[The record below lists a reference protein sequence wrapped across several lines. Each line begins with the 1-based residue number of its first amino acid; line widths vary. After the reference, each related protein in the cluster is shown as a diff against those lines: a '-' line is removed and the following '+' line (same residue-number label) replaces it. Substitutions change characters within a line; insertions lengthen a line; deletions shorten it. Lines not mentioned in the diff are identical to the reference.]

1 MQRFVADR
9 MLGKLAKWLRV
20 LGYDV
25 VYLRQAA
32 DEEIVERL
40 REGRI
45 FLTRGRRVGSWQ
57 QLGKVF
63 VVNANEP
70 KKQLCEVVQGLR
82 LAIINAEL
90 FSRCLS
96 CNCLLDTV
104 NRDEVRAEVP
114 DYIYQTQSQFHRCC
128 DCGKVYWSG
137 SHSEKVHQQLEEIL
151 ADTDYPDGR

>member
-20 LGYDV
+20 LGFDV

-45 FLTRGRRVGSWQ
+45 FLTRGRRAGPWRQ
-57 QLGKVF
+57 PGKVF
-63 VVNANEP
+63 VVHANEP
-70 KKQLCEVVQGLR
+70 KKQLREVVQGLR
-82 LAIINAEL
+82 LDMIDGEL

-104 NRDEVRAEVP
+104 NREEVRAEVP
-114 DYIYQTQSQFHRCC
+114 DYIYQTQSTFHRCS
-128 DCGKVYWSG
+128 DCGKVFWSG
-137 SHSEKVHQQLEEIL
+137 SHSEKMRQQLEEIL
-151 ADTDYPDGR
+151 KNADYPDGR

>member
-32 DEEIVERL
+32 DEEIAERL

-45 FLTRGRRVGSWQ
+45 FLTRGRRGGSWQ
-57 QLGKVF
+57 QLVIVF
-63 VVNANEP
+63 VFNAIEP
-70 KKQLCEVVQGLR
+70 KKQLSEVVHGLR
-82 LAIINAEL
+82 LAIICAEL

-104 NRDEVRAEVP
+104 NREEVRAEVP
-114 DYIYQTQSQFHRCC
+114 DYIYQTQNQFHRCC

-137 SHSEKVHQQLEEIL
+137 SHSEKMRRQLEEIL
-151 ADTDYPDGR
+151 ENTDYPDGR

>member
-20 LGYDV
+20 LGHDV

-32 DEEIVERL
+32 DEKIGERL

-45 FLTRGRRVGSWQ
+45 FLTRGRRAGSWQ

-63 VVNANEP
+63 VVHANEP
-70 KKQLCEVVQGLR
+70 KKQFREVVKGLR
-82 LAIINAEL
+82 LAMIDAEV

-104 NRDEVRAEVP
+104 NREEVRAEVP
-114 DYIYQTQSQFHRCC
+114 DYIYQTQRQFHRCC
-128 DCGKVYWSG
+128 DCGKVYWPG
-137 SHSEKVHQQLEEIL
+137 SHSEKMRQQLEEIL
-151 ADTDYPDGR
+151 ADSD

>member
-20 LGYDV
+20 LGFDV

-45 FLTRGRRVGSWQ
+45 FLTRGRRAGPWRQSD
-57 QLGKVF
+57 KVF
-63 VVNANEP
+63 VVHANEP
-70 KKQLCEVVQGLR
+70 KKQLREVVQGLR
-82 LAIINAEL
+82 LDMIDAEL

-104 NRDEVRAEVP
+104 NREEVRAEVP

-128 DCGKVYWSG
+128 DCGKIYWPG
-137 SHSEKVHQQLEEIL
+137 SHSEKMRQQLEEIL
-151 ADTDYPDGR
+151 ANSD

>member
-32 DEEIVERL
+32 DEKIVERL

-45 FLTRGRRVGSWQ
+45 FLTRGRRAGSWQ
-57 QLGKVF
+57 ELGRVF
-63 VVNANEP
+63 VVTANEP
-70 KKQLCEVVQGLR
+70 QKQLREVVRGLG
-82 LAIINAEL
+82 LAMIDAEL

-104 NRDEVRAEVP
+104 NREEVRAEVP

-128 DCGKVYWSG
+128 DCGKVYWPG
-137 SHSEKVHQQLEEIL
+137 SHSEKMRQQLAETL
-151 ADTDYPDGR
+151 ADSD